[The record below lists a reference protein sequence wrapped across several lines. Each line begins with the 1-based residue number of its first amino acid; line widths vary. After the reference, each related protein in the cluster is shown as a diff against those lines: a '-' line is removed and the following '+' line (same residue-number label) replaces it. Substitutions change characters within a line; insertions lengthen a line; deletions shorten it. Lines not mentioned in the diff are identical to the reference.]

1 MRKSGIRLFSRK
13 YELSTIK
20 FLVPTNFKIVPT
32 GLQTTTEAL
41 CTRPR
46 VICVLQCKKSSV
58 KVAKCAICKTSIVI
72 HTHTSMYLN
81 GSHLPKSRI
90 KRRYSCINT
99 QFNVSSL
106 SALAQGRRNRG
117 RGQGGGGDCL
127 PSQILTGIEGKKN
140 SPLKLLLNPQIFR
153 PSYGPVA
160 CLLGCSNDT
169 YQKFYKSANNIV
181 CDSYITGGFAHFFG
195 QRTI

>member
-1 MRKSGIRLFSRK
+1 MT
-13 YELSTIK
+13 TISLK

-117 RGQGGGGDCL
+117 RGQVGGGRQL
-127 PSQILTGIEGKKN
+127 PPIPDFDRNRRKKN
-140 SPLKLLLNPQIFR
+140 LLEN
-153 PSYGPVA
+153 SYLTPRFSDLPTALWLA
-160 CLLGCSNDT
+160 CLAALMTPIKSFINLPIIQYVIRTSQEVLHIFLDRGRFNYSN
-169 YQKFYKSANNIV
+169 
-181 CDSYITGGFAHFFG
+181 CCE
-195 QRTI
+195 